1 MQRPPNISTALWD
14 ALESQSQ
21 RLNVCVEIYP
31 NNVTP
36 GANGFNPASASLRV
50 ANKTLTFLGNSYTRY
65 VEKVGRVNRTITEK
79 FNTVSVD
86 LNNHDRTMAAF
97 VLDTVDPLE
106 GTFLVVRIVSR
117 AFTASSLLDSFV
129 IFTGKCEKVFDATN
143 QKIVISAKQ
152 YIGSVEQE
160 IPWRTFD
167 SEDEE
172 GRAITD
178 PEYEGF
184 PFTPQNVTV
193 QYSERV
199 PRGGLLGALGFKK
212 TVQRTIQYT
221 SQKEAQDDQ
230 VVPLVLGRANVK
242 LIPITSLD
250 VGGAINSIMAACEG
264 PILQWFDHRI
274 LTPNFNGPF
283 GSYYRLGYP
292 GGTQDQ
298 FPLTPAEGG
307 NFYAGNSYY
316 SNTAWTAFFVNGTDV
331 SVQEPAPESAAI
343 IMGMVIEMPDASGDF
358 TLTGWTDNP
367 AFITRWALTHTDV
380 LNLDPAFINDPQCV
394 KTACYCDYPVLDTTN
409 GEVIVLPSDQS
420 ANYGVFFRRYRS
432 TSLFTPEYFKHYF
445 LDTPQDPLPELVLP
459 STENGIV
466 IFNNPLGALPTID
479 PVPLVR
485 RRFSF
490 NGYLRERMKTPDF
503 LFKVLLPT
511 FRGYITQNARG
522 KLDIKCKRPA
532 DRTIIRSAS
541 IVGATQIAVNNILPW
556 VSSLDGEVII
566 GNDLLTS
573 EVREVTSTAYTT
585 AANSITL
592 AVTGNLTASG
602 ATFSGGTSS
611 TPATGSVTV
620 TGLGTLTV
628 TIDGHAVSYTT
639 VAADTTSTAA
649 AMLAQF
655 LRADLTFQ
663 SYIKITW
670 DKTTPTVISFESKM
684 GFLNLASSL
693 QEDHDLNE
701 EVLRIQMSFSDRLY
715 TPADLLASNILRNS
729 VRWPVGGRQSS
740 INRIDG
746 TFTDSPRDFKAQPV
760 RHRDQDHID
769 QIKKTNPQ
777 TVNLTGVDNFNQ
789 AKRLTASIL
798 AELRDLDFFM
808 QHSSDCRALLLEEGD
823 LICNTHASGGFR
835 NMALRIE
842 EITLDPSDMTVDILA
857 RRYSTSAYSDT
868 AEARVVPLPSTLF
881 SSMPPSIL
889 FNTTDFPPDGLIQ
902 TTASEGI
909 TSVRGG
915 ALFGESVFAQQAKV
929 SVKRPGESFF
939 TQIAV
944 VVPDSNR
951 EAIFEFIASVEGI
964 YTVRLEVCFVGG
976 ACHTTKPTASIVV
989 GFGTLFGMAKE
1000 GGTQMA
1006 KEGGVIMEKEHG

>member
-1 MQRPPNISTALWD
+1 M
-14 ALESQSQ
+14 
-21 RLNVCVEIYP
+21 EIYP

-36 GANGFNPASASLRV
+36 GVNGFNPASASLRI
-50 ANKTLTFLGNSYTRY
+50 ANKTLTFLGNSYARHI
-65 VEKVGRVNRTITEK
+65 KRVGRTNRTITEK

-86 LNNHDRTMAAF
+86 LDNHPVPAGSDNRPMAAF
-97 VLDTVDPLE
+97 VLGNPLE
-106 GTFLVVRIVSR
+106 GMFMVVRIVSR
-117 AFTASSLLDSFV
+117 AFTPSSLLDSFV
-129 IFTGKCEKVFDATN
+129 AFTGKCEKTFDANSNT
-143 QKIVISAKQ
+143 ITISAKQ

-160 IPWRTFD
+160 TPWRTFD
-167 SEDEE
+167 PEDEE
-172 GRAITD
+172 GRLITD

-184 PFTPQNVTV
+184 PFAPTNITV

-199 PRGGLLGALGFKK
+199 PRGGFLGALGFKK
-212 TVQRTIQYT
+212 TVDRTKNYT

-230 VVPLVLGRANVK
+230 VVPLILGRANAK

-250 VGGAINSIMAACEG
+250 VGGAINSIMAASEG
-264 PILQWFDHRI
+264 PILQWFDHRV
-274 LTPNFNGPF
+274 LTPGFNGPF
-283 GSYYRLGYP
+283 GAYYRLGYP

-298 FPLTPAEGG
+298 FPLTAAEGG

-316 SNTAWTAFFVNGTDV
+316 SNTAWTAFFVNGTEV
-331 SVQEPAPESAAI
+331 SIQEPAPESAAI
-343 IMGMVIEMPDASGDF
+343 IMGMVIDMPDASGDF
-358 TLTGWTDNP
+358 NLTGWSDNP
-367 AFITRWALTHTDV
+367 AFITRWAMTHEDV
-380 LNLDPAFINDPQCV
+380 LNLDPAFINDPQCI
-394 KTACYCDYPVLDTTN
+394 KTACYCDYPVLDMTN

-420 ANYGVFFRRYRS
+420 ANYGVLFRRYRS

-445 LDTPQDPLPELVLP
+445 LDIPQDPLPELVLP
-459 STENGIV
+459 STENGVV
-466 IFNNPLGALPTID
+466 IFNNPLGALPEID

-485 RRFSF
+485 RRFSS
-490 NGYLRERMKTPDF
+490 NIYLRERMKTPDF

-511 FRGYITQNARG
+511 YNGYITQNARG
-522 KLDIKCKRPA
+522 KLDIKCRRPA

-541 IVGATQIAVNNILPW
+541 LVGATQIAVNNILPW
-556 VSSLDGEVII
+556 VASLDGEVIV

-573 EVREVTSTAYTT
+573 EVRVVESTAYTT
-585 AANSITL
+585 VANSITL

-602 ATFSGGTSS
+602 VTFSGGTSS
-611 TPATGSVTV
+611 APATGSVTV

-639 VAADTTSTAA
+639 VAADTTATAA

-663 SYIKITW
+663 SYIKVTW
-670 DKTTPTVISFESKM
+670 DKATPTVISFESKL
-684 GFLNLASSL
+684 GFLNLAAPL
-693 QEDHDLNE
+693 EEAHGLNE
-701 EVLRIQMSFSDRLY
+701 EVLRIQMSLSDRLF
-715 TPADLLASNILRNS
+715 TPADLDRSNILRGS
-729 VRWPVGGRQSS
+729 VKWPIGGRQSS

-777 TVNLTGVDNFNQ
+777 SVNLTGVDNYNQ

-808 QHSSDCRALLLEEGD
+808 QHSSDRRALLLEEGD

-835 NMALRIE
+835 NVALTIE
-842 EITLDPSDMTVDILA
+842 EATLNPEDMTVDLLA
-857 RRYSTSAYSDT
+857 RRYSSSAYSDT

-881 SSMPPSIL
+881 SDRPPSIL
-889 FNTTDFPPDGLIQ
+889 FNTTDFAPDGLTQ
-902 TTASEGI
+902 TTVSEGI
-909 TSVRGG
+909 TSIRGG
-915 ALFGESVFAQQAKV
+915 VLFGESVFAQRAKV
-929 SVKRPGESFF
+929 SLKRPGETSF

-944 VVPDSNR
+944 VVPDNNR
-951 EAIFEFIASVEGI
+951 EAIFEFIASVEGT
-964 YTVRLEVCFVGG
+964 YTVQLEVCFVGG
-976 ACHTTKPTASIVV
+976 ACNTTKPTASITV
-989 GFGTLFGMAKE
+989 GFGTLFGITKE
-1000 GGTQMA
+1000 GGVSMA